1 LADSWA
7 RRLMTRIYQAF
18 GMQLKHI
25 ENKCGW
31 CECMWMLNWTK
42 SDTVEARSPDLF
54 NVAFQ
59 LFICH
64 PMTVTWWESLPCC
77 VLASG
82 HQPCQWFETQLQI
95 LSSEQSQSH
104 TVGLRL
110 HILTQ
115 CLDGFSCQIYQSLS
129 CYLRIVPDSDLQF
142 HRLWNQLPLSCKF
155 QILKCIN
162 TRATEFSLVYKR
174 TRLNLRVLLLQGVL
188 VPLKRSW
195 CKSVSPCLILFD
207 LHIYIYV
214 YIYAVY
220 IYIY

>member
-1 LADSWA
+1 MPSRAFTKKSRITCPVLLSNFVSVLWKRSCISCSRDPSTLADSWA
-7 RRLMTRIYQAF
+7 RLHA
-18 GMQLKHI
+18 
-25 ENKCGW
+25 
-31 CECMWMLNWTK
+31 
-42 SDTVEARSPDLF
+42 VEARSPDLF

-64 PMTVTWWESLPCC
+64 PMTVTWWEGLPCC

-104 TVGLRL
+104 TVGLGL

-142 HRLWNQLPLSCKF
+142 HRLWNQLPLSRKF
-155 QILKCIN
+155 QILKCSN

-174 TRLNLRVLLLQGVL
+174 TRPNLRVLLLQGRL
-188 VPLKRSW
+188 VPLKCS
-195 CKSVSPCLILFD
+195 
-207 LHIYIYV
+207 
-214 YIYAVY
+214 
-220 IYIY
+220 